1 VGCERILQMDV
12 DVIVPGH
19 GPITDKAGVR
29 GVQEYL
35 RFVDSEARKRFDA
48 GMAFEEAA
56 RDIALGEFRNWTDY
70 SIHGGRVSDGVG
82 GPPWARHSPT
92 SRQAIVWE
100 LSLGVFRWAPRWA
113 RRAGSNPRSLVSLPR
128 LQLTIAHSAVSAAP
142 ANRARKARAPGRA
155 DVKMIRVSNS
165 EYTRISSHYYFLI
178 TTP

>member
-48 GMAFEEAA
+48 GMAFEDAA

-70 SIHGGRVSDGVG
+70 ERIVVNVYSLYLEYS
-82 GPPWARHSPT
+82 ARSKRPDH
-92 SRQAIVWE
+92 
-100 LSLGVFRWAPRWA
+100 A
-113 RRAGSNPRSLVSLPR
+113 RLFDAMAAYREMGHAW
-128 LQLTIAHSAVSAAP
+128 TAFTAAV
-142 ANRARKARAPGRA
+142 
-155 DVKMIRVSNS
+155 
-165 EYTRISSHYYFLI
+165 
-178 TTP
+178 